1 MVNIMNEVYEKI
13 YELEEY
19 IDSLSIFKKMDDA
32 LNNIK
37 NNKELTKKIEAY
49 HQKEDERLKKEIYL
63 DKDFY
68 NYKQLE
74 TEVNL
79 LIVRINQKLR
89 KEFNGKGCNL

>member
-1 MVNIMNEVYEKI
+1 MNEVYEKI

-19 IDSLSIFKKMDDA
+19 IDSLSIFKKMDDTI
-32 LNNIK
+32 NNIK
-37 NNKELTKKIEAY
+37 NNEDLTKKIETY
-49 HQKEDERLKKEIYL
+49 HQKEDEKLRKEIYL

-89 KEFNGKGCNL
+89 KEFNGRGCNLWR